1 MAKVAV
7 LVPNQEL
14 CSIAQPLID
23 EFPSLS
29 LMTIEY
35 IKTEQVSLRA
45 RELERHGCDLI
56 VARGVHAHIIKR
68 DVKLPLVEIRVT
80 QQELA
85 SVMLDLKEEL
95 GLPCPKIALI
105 GFSNMFS
112 DTDHFNRLF
121 DIDLRLYMVKQNDE
135 LDDAVEHAFAD
146 GCNAVIGG
154 DIVCK
159 SAQKEKLPYRFIP
172 SGQESLRNALGTAT
186 RVAYAIDM
194 EKRNSAEINALLN
207 YTFNGII
214 QVDSSGIVRRIN
226 RISNDLLE
234 CPTAAVLG
242 RPILEI
248 LPNLSRELLENA
260 LKRGQEAYAFM
271 LDIHH
276 KATVVNIAPILVE
289 NQIEGAVLTFQEGQ
303 RLIEMDSEMRR
314 ELYQRGFVAKHS
326 FENMIQ
332 EDPETVQ
339 MLELAKRISKFTA
352 PILLTGETGSGKNIL
367 AQCIHNES
375 LVHSNA
381 FVSIDCSAWLPE
393 TIDNMLFGNFTVR
406 KDSIVDSYA
415 EMAQG
420 GTLYLS
426 HVEMLPLETQY
437 KLLCLIRGRF
447 LHNGPSRPVAAN
459 VRAIASTAVNLI
471 SRVEKGEFRSDLYY
485 ALNVLSLEV
494 LPLRRRR
501 ADILGWMVLYLDE
514 WQKKYK
520 RYVHLTQGARNY
532 LLDYDWPGNLDQ
544 LCSVC
549 ERLVLL
555 TQKRNID
562 EVFLRQQLEQ
572 VTPRLLPGTEQIVLY
587 KDQKAVEIAALLKKH
602 HGNRQKVADELGVS
616 KTTLWRYLKK
626 FNITSDYNC

>member
-276 KATVVNIAPILVE
+276 KAIVVNIAPILVE

-459 VRAIASTAVNLI
+459 VRVISSTAVNLI

>member
-186 RVAYAIDM
+186 RVAHAIDM

-276 KATVVNIAPILVE
+276 KAIVVNIAPILVE
-289 NQIEGAVLTFQEGQ
+289 NQIEGDVLTFQEGQ

-459 VRAIASTAVNLI
+459 VRVIASTAVNLI

>member
-276 KATVVNIAPILVE
+276 KAIVVNIAPILVE

-303 RLIEMDSEMRR
+303 HLIEMDSEMRR

-381 FVSIDCSAWLPE
+381 FVSIDCSA
-393 TIDNMLFGNFTVR
+393 
-406 KDSIVDSYA
+406 
-415 EMAQG
+415 
-420 GTLYLS
+420 
-426 HVEMLPLETQY
+426 
-437 KLLCLIRGRF
+437 
-447 LHNGPSRPVAAN
+447 
-459 VRAIASTAVNLI
+459 
-471 SRVEKGEFRSDLYY
+471 
-485 ALNVLSLEV
+485 
-494 LPLRRRR
+494 
-501 ADILGWMVLYLDE
+501 
-514 WQKKYK
+514 
-520 RYVHLTQGARNY
+520 
-532 LLDYDWPGNLDQ
+532 
-544 LCSVC
+544 
-549 ERLVLL
+549 
-555 TQKRNID
+555 
-562 EVFLRQQLEQ
+562 
-572 VTPRLLPGTEQIVLY
+572 
-587 KDQKAVEIAALLKKH
+587 
-602 HGNRQKVADELGVS
+602 
-616 KTTLWRYLKK
+616 
-626 FNITSDYNC
+626 

>member
-276 KATVVNIAPILVE
+276 KAIVVN
-289 NQIEGAVLTFQEGQ
+289 
-303 RLIEMDSEMRR
+303 
-314 ELYQRGFVAKHS
+314 
-326 FENMIQ
+326 
-332 EDPETVQ
+332 
-339 MLELAKRISKFTA
+339 
-352 PILLTGETGSGKNIL
+352 
-367 AQCIHNES
+367 
-375 LVHSNA
+375 
-381 FVSIDCSAWLPE
+381 
-393 TIDNMLFGNFTVR
+393 
-406 KDSIVDSYA
+406 
-415 EMAQG
+415 
-420 GTLYLS
+420 
-426 HVEMLPLETQY
+426 
-437 KLLCLIRGRF
+437 
-447 LHNGPSRPVAAN
+447 
-459 VRAIASTAVNLI
+459 
-471 SRVEKGEFRSDLYY
+471 
-485 ALNVLSLEV
+485 LSL
-494 LPLRRRR
+494 
-501 ADILGWMVLYLDE
+501 I
-514 WQKKYK
+514 
-520 RYVHLTQGARNY
+520 H
-532 LLDYDWPGNLDQ
+532 
-544 LCSVC
+544 
-549 ERLVLL
+549 
-555 TQKRNID
+555 I
-562 EVFLRQQLEQ
+562 
-572 VTPRLLPGTEQIVLY
+572 
-587 KDQKAVEIAALLKKH
+587 
-602 HGNRQKVADELGVS
+602 
-616 KTTLWRYLKK
+616 
-626 FNITSDYNC
+626 